1 MSAMAANGVTHNMPF
16 LHRNWVS
23 GLNQARGLTPCEDH
37 PVKKRRRLSHES
49 LKVNGHPKPY
59 GGADLCLPEEPGS
72 LQKALRIEVLRIF
85 HRDTSRVKYDKV
97 FNGSAVPY
105 AITSQARCRITI
117 QSEEGGDKQLVFCD
131 SQICDIKTYKNPV
144 GPSYMARIH
153 LPRPFIVPHEK
164 ILIARRD
171 DCVFD
176 LADSYTL
183 HLELEGAGD
192 PKWPPP
198 NLLKLDEDELF
209 PGIPD
214 ASRFCVLA
222 ATLDDIFPRSRSLL
236 GVTLRHRNWD
246 VEQPTDF
253 AMDADIRWTTGF
265 SDRLMKRRLEKGVGQ
280 SITFIDPDED
290 LISVNG
296 KLNGLVNGDRFHNG
310 HHTGDACTTNGHALN
325 GNGHHHA
332 NGDADD
338 YDEDGDGDTTPR
350 KSLRAR
356 GTSKVYNLKVLSDKA
371 HGKDRKRRRMFDSKD
386 EKGADEG
393 CTVLYTLPTELVV
406 IEGLVCCVCGILNHS
421 VNELKAHFLCHPRY
435 EFHLEN
441 RLGKGPY
448 TVDVSISKD
457 AVDSILPKVYQLGR
471 PTKLLDLDRYIDGD
485 DSWVT
490 SRYGPENDTPV
501 TERNIAPASRRVQ
514 QPRPM
519 VGRFNSRPVVP
530 NVKNRLFD
538 PLSKA
543 ELEPGADVPKLV
555 SDDAW
560 LIQKHRDH
568 LQDFVDIGPSE
579 KEYMKEWDAFNFK
592 NRMSSEAYIKRA
604 FVSFVTAKASWLVGS
619 ESRMVEFGKHLAVL
633 TARGAINESVIEE
646 ARLLI
651 TEAKNHRKTTSGG
664 SMGSEPVPNPVQDA
678 VNRRSSAGCGV
689 CGKPVKGPQLLVCAS
704 KACGKRVYHKRC
716 ARPTAKGSV
725 ESVHWRCNGCAARS

>member
-1 MSAMAANGVTHNMPF
+1 MSAMAPNGVTHDMPF
-16 LHRNWVS
+16 LRRNWVS

-37 PVKKRRRLSHES
+37 PAKKRRRLSPDS
-49 LKVNGHPKPY
+49 PRVNGCLKPY
-59 GGADLCLPEEPGS
+59 GGADLCLPEEPGT
-72 LQKALRIEVLRIF
+72 LQKALSIEVLRIF

-105 AITSQARCRITI
+105 AITSRARCKVTI
-117 QSEEGGDKQLVFCD
+117 QSHEDGDKQIIFCD
-131 SQICDIKTYKNPV
+131 SQVCEVKTYKNPV

-164 ILIARRD
+164 ILVARSD

-183 HLELEGAGD
+183 HLEIEGAGD

-198 NLLKLDEDELF
+198 NLLGLDEDELF
-209 PGIPD
+209 PGMPD
-214 ASRFCVLA
+214 SSRFFVLA
-222 ATLDDIFPRSRSLL
+222 ATIDDIFPRSRSLL
-236 GVTLRHRNWD
+236 GVTLRHRDWD

-253 AMDADIRWTTGF
+253 TMDADIRWTTGF
-265 SDRLMKRRLEKGVGQ
+265 SDRLVKRRLEKGFGQ

-296 KLNGLVNGDRFHNG
+296 KLSGLLNGDRLPNG
-310 HHTGDACTTNGHALN
+310 HHAGDACTTNGHALN
-325 GNGHHHA
+325 GNGHSHA

-338 YDEDGDGDTTPR
+338 YDDEGDGDTTPR

-356 GTSKVYNLKVLSDKA
+356 GTSKVYNLKLLSDKA
-371 HGKDRKRRRMFDSKD
+371 HGKERKRPRMFDSRDDKGVD
-386 EKGADEG
+386 ES
-393 CTVLYTLPTELVV
+393 CTVLYTLPTEHVA
-406 IEGLVCCVCGILNHS
+406 IQGLVCGVCGVHTHS
-421 VNELKAHFLCHPRY
+421 VNELRAHFLCHPRY
-435 EFHLEN
+435 DFHLEN
-441 RLGKGPY
+441 RLGKGAY
-448 TVDVSISKD
+448 TVDVSISTD
-457 AVDSILPKVYQLGR
+457 ASTPMRPRVYQLGL

-490 SRYGPENDTPV
+490 SRYGPENDMPV
-501 TERNIAPASRRVQ
+501 IERNLAPVSSSRAEAKPVISRVI
-514 QPRPM
+514 
-519 VGRFNSRPVVP
+519 SKPVVP

-543 ELEPGADVPKLV
+543 ELVPGADVPKV
-555 SDDAW
+555 VCDDAW

-604 FVSFVTAKASWLVGS
+604 FVSFVAAKASWLVGS

-633 TARGAINESVIEE
+633 TARGVINEAAIEE
-646 ARLLI
+646 ARVLI
-651 TEAKNHRKTTSGG
+651 TEAKNHRKVTSGG
-664 SMGSEPVPNPVQDA
+664 SMGSEPVPNPVQAA

-704 KACGKRVYHKRC
+704 KVCGRRVYHKKC
-716 ARPTAKGSV
+716 ARPTAKMSV
-725 ESVHWRCNGCAARS
+725 ESVHWRCNECAARS